1 MGYVQTTEEESYFQ
15 WLRLIFETSVSR
27 QHPFKQKRDTPRYQ
41 NMEAFQTLLPIQ
53 THHTYQAA
61 CQHVPAH
68 LELWEFMGFSK
79 ER

>member
-1 MGYVQTTEEESYFQ
+1 M
-15 WLRLIFETSVSR
+15 
-27 QHPFKQKRDTPRYQ
+27 FKQLKKKAIFSGWDSFLKQVFQGNILLNKKRDTPRYQ

-79 ER
+79 KR